1 MWKSNISIKTKTYKT
16 TIIYILCT
24 TYIMP
29 VDRTE
34 KRDIE
39 EEETQ
44 VICERKVAGA
54 AEQQQH

>member
-1 MWKSNISIKTKTYKT
+1 
-16 TIIYILCT
+16 
-24 TYIMP
+24 MP

>member
-1 MWKSNISIKTKTYKT
+1 
-16 TIIYILCT
+16 
-24 TYIMP
+24 MP

-44 VICERKVAGA
+44 VICERKVTGA